1 MNWKSIMLICFLEL
15 YLISNFLYAQDSKWI
30 IQDGWVLKK
39 TSQQNEYENFFAIGL
54 WGIPGYSFNKL
65 SVKEEKLQYPLN
77 YSMYNIEQL
86 RNKL

>member
-39 TSQQNEYENFFAIGL
+39 TSQQNEYEKFFAIGL